1 MKKYTVTKLNIL
13 LAAGIICILAGI
25 FLTIWYASTTPN
37 RFSYISAAVILAGG
51 LFVYIALAFSHKTL
65 VLYIGLVMTAI
76 GILRFIVG
84 SGSVSCTMKQL
95 WPVIVIFCG
104 IALFPAGFFRYH
116 RIRASYLFP
125 ALVLVFLGGFFL
137 LFSLDIITISFTR
150 FVSMWWPLLLVALG
164 GILVG
169 VFLYQQHC
177 NNQFPYIRDDAP
189 DGDPNE

>member
-1 MKKYTVTKLNIL
+1 MKKYTVTKLNVL

-25 FLTIWYASTTPN
+25 FLTIWYASTTSN
-37 RFSYISAAVILAGG
+37 RFPYISAAVILAGG

-95 WPVIVIFCG
+95 WPVIVVFCG

-150 FVSMWWPLLLVALG
+150 FFSMWWPLLLVALG
-164 GILVG
+164 GTLVG

-177 NNQFPYIRDDAP
+177 NNQFPYIGDDAP